1 MIKKIIFIL
10 IGIALIFGLYK
21 LLSTPPKNSFPSN
34 IQTTNEQ
41 PDLIFYWGDG
51 CPHCENVEK
60 WMKEN
65 NVDQK
70 LKIAQK
76 EVYKNTENRQE
87 LIDSVNK
94 YCPELNQ
101 NGVGVPVGFDPV
113 NNKCIQGDTP
123 IIDFLSQKIK

>member
-1 MIKKIIFIL
+1 MIKKIIYIL

-21 LLSTPPKNSFPSN
+21 LLSIPPKNNSPSN
-34 IQTTNEQ
+34 IVVENS
-41 PDLIFYWGDG
+41 DLIFYWGDG

-60 WMKEN
+60 WMAEN
-65 NVDQK
+65 NIDQK
-70 LKIAQK
+70 LKITKK
-76 EVYKNTENRQE
+76 EVYQDAENRKE

-101 NGVGVPVGFDPV
+101 NGVGVPIGFDPV
-113 NNKCIQGDTP
+113 NNKCIQGDTT

>member
-1 MIKKIIFIL
+1 MIKKIIYIL

-21 LLSTPPKNSFPSN
+21 LLSTPPKNNSPSN
-34 IQTTNEQ
+34 VIVEN

-60 WMKEN
+60 WMAEN
-65 NVDQK
+65 NIDQK
-70 LKIAQK
+70 LKITKK
-76 EVYKNTENRQE
+76 EVYQDAENRKE

-101 NGVGVPVGFDPV
+101 NGVGVPIGFDPV
-113 NNKCIQGDTP
+113 NNKCIQGDTT